1 MKREVMHKVV
11 MVTLLAFPSLAMAG
25 VNPENGGFFITYSD
39 ITLQSGDHELKL
51 NRTYNSLA
59 SEIGWFGYGW
69 GSRYETRLVVLP
81 DGSAAIK
88 ENGAGR
94 TTYYRA
100 GTASAVKAG
109 IQRIVETATKRDNL
123 TPDAAGKLS
132 TQLNDNE
139 ELRLRKVIQY
149 GITTD
154 LTKGAA
160 LGDECGEA
168 SLTRVADGYR
178 RVDCNRFGDAEP
190 ATDTFDL
197 RGRLVRH
204 ELNDGYA
211 VTIRYAE
218 AGMAEIRDTQGQSI
232 ALTWTPEGRVSSAK
246 ANETEMTYVYDV
258 KQNLQKAT
266 TTNGLSYRYSY
277 DANHNLT
284 RITYIDDTSMSISYS
299 PKVIGRVATVTQRNG
314 DQQSFVFPDESNK
327 QSSIE
332 SEREH
337 NPTGTEQPQRIE
349 GRNRKETTF
358 DQKGRV
364 IRQKN
369 DAGKISEYTY
379 DPQSDK
385 LVTVIND
392 GQKTEFKYD
401 GHGNLIRAENSTG
414 QVIDLEYSNTK
425 LIQRIVEV
433 NRTDKTRRELAFKYN
448 KDGRPTEITL
458 VGTGKILVEYDGN
471 GEINHVGSSEGTTM
485 ALQVTE
491 AFQNLLSVVKV
502 AGARF

>member
-1 MKREVMHKVV
+1 MKHKVMHKAVIV
-11 MVTLLAFPSLAMAG
+11 ALLAFPALAMAG
-25 VNPENGGFFITYSD
+25 VNPENGCFYITYSD

-59 SEIGWFGYGW
+59 SEVGWFGYGW

-100 GTASAVKAG
+100 VSASAVKAG
-109 IQRIVETATKRDNL
+109 IQRIVEAATKRDNL
-123 TPDAAGKLS
+123 TPDAADKLS
-132 TQLNDNE
+132 TQLHDSE
-139 ELRLRKVIQY
+139 DLRLRKVIQY

-218 AGMAEIRDTQGQSI
+218 AGIAEIRDTQGQSI

-246 ANETEMTYVYDV
+246 ANDTEMTYIYDV

-266 TTNGLSYRYSY
+266 TLNGLSYRYSY
-277 DANHNLT
+277 DGNHNLT

-299 PKVIGRVATVTQRNG
+299 PKVNGRVATVTQRNG
-314 DQQSFVFPDESNK
+314 DQQSFVFPEDTNK
-327 QSSIE
+327 QPSIE
-332 SEREH
+332 SERQRKTTG
-337 NPTGTEQPQRIE
+337 TGTEQLE
-349 GRNRKETTF
+349 GRNHQETTF

-369 DAGKISEYTY
+369 DAGKITEYTY

-385 LVTVIND
+385 LIAVMND
-392 GQKTEFKYD
+392 GLKTEFKYD
-401 GHGNLIRAENSTG
+401 GQGNLIRAENSKG
-414 QVIDLEYSNTK
+414 QVIELDYSNTK
-425 LIQRIVEV
+425 LIQRMVEV
-433 NRTDKTRRELAFKYN
+433 NHIDKTRQELIFKYN
-448 KDGRPTEITL
+448 KEGRPTEITL
-458 VGTGKILVEYDGN
+458 VGTGKITVEYDDS
-471 GEINHVGSSEGTTM
+471 GEISNVESSEGAKMT
-485 ALQVTE
+485 LQVTQ
-491 AFQNLLSVVKV
+491 AFQNLLSVVQV
-502 AGARF
+502 AGTRF